1 MVSVPTVI
9 AEGLDI
15 TVLMM
20 NGLNLI
26 FMEKLLGRGRIT
38 HQGGRH
44 FCRLEVEEFRN
55 FSGAVNEFYEQNLLL
70 SAIGLQKSYFF
81 ILCIM

>member
-1 MVSVPTVI
+1 MVSVHTVI

-26 FMEKLLGRGRIT
+26 FMEKLLSRGRIT

-44 FCRLEVEEFRN
+44 FCRLEAEEFRN

-70 SAIGLQKSYFF
+70 SAFGLQEREF
-81 ILCIM
+81 LVLQ

>member
-1 MVSVPTVI
+1 MVSVHTVI

-26 FMEKLLGRGRIT
+26 FMEKLLSRGRIT

-44 FCRLEVEEFRN
+44 FCRLEAEEFRN
-55 FSGAVNEFYEQNLLL
+55 FSGAVNEFYEQNLFL
-70 SAIGLQKSYFF
+70 SAFGLREREFLVLQ
-81 ILCIM
+81 